1 MDEKNIQN
9 NVNQKEDLGKLQEGG
24 KTKLIVLVL
33 ILLVLMLAIGFGA
46 GILFSKN
53 STKII
58 NDTKENQK
66 VTENKKDDTELLSDE
81 KQAENNKENENST
94 STSENNSNTKQTK
107 KENTQTTNTT
117 ISVKENFFS
126 LELPSS
132 WTGKYK
138 YEIVPGNGA
147 DICEFTT
154 TSDNAQLFE
163 VIKSSRILDD
173 RYGISLLKQS
183 GSWYYYFATPTDTPS
198 NSSEYATLYKDIDS
212 IKSTIKITD
221 TSILVKESFFS
232 LELPSNWSNKYK
244 YEIIPGNGADIC
256 EFTTTSDNAQLFE
269 VIRSYKELE
278 NRPGLILLEQSGS
291 KYYYFATPTD
301 TPSNSSEYATLYKDV
316 TNIKNTIII
325 FNN

>member
-1 MDEKNIQN
+1 MEEKN
-9 NVNQKEDLGKLQEGG
+9 NVNQKENSRNLQEGG
-24 KTKLIVLVL
+24 RTKLIVLVL

-53 STKII
+53 GTKTI

-66 VTENKKDDTELLSDE
+66 VTENKKEDTKLLSDE
-81 KQAENNKENENST
+81 KKAENTNYT
-94 STSENNSNTKQTK
+94 SVSENNSNAQQTK

-117 ISVKENFFS
+117 ISVKESFFS

-138 YEIVPGNGA
+138 YAIVPGNGA

-163 VIKSSRILDD
+163 VIKSSKKLDD

-198 NSSEYATLYKDIDS
+198 NSSEYSNLYKDVDS

-244 YEIIPGNGADIC
+244 YEIIPANGADIC
-256 EFTTTSDNAQLFE
+256 EFTTTSDNAKLFE

-278 NRPGLILLEQSGS
+278 NRPGLTLLEQSDS
-291 KYYYFATPTD
+291 NYYYFATPTD
-301 TPSNSSEYATLYKDV
+301 TPSNSSEYANLYKDV
-316 TNIKNTIII
+316 TNIKNTVII